1 MIKFGTAKKMAFK
14 TSVMEKTQAEKIAD
28 EVIEIFRQKG
38 GNDYAGEEVTQLEHA
53 CQAAALAEKQGFDD
67 EVILA
72 AFLHDLGHLLEE
84 DGVEHMDGYGVKD
97 HEAVG
102 ADYLRQRG
110 FSEKMATLIKSHVAA
125 KRYLCYANKRYFDNL
140 SHASKMTLEFQGGP
154 MGEEEAKAFENN
166 PLKNL
171 IIRMRTWDEEA
182 KVTGQPL
189 PDLKVYREKMVKHLC
204 SN

>member
-1 MIKFGTAKKMAFK
+1 MDHAKAEQIANQVIGVFK
-14 TSVMEKTQAEKIAD
+14 E
-28 EVIEIFRQKG
+28 KG
-38 GNDYAGEEVTQLEHA
+38 GSDYAGEEITQLEHA
-53 CQAAALAEKQGFDD
+53 CQAGQLAEKQGFDE

-84 DGVEHMDGYGVKD
+84 DGLAHMDGYGVKD

-102 ADYLRQRG
+102 ADYLLKLG
-110 FSEKMATLIKSHVAA
+110 FSEKLATLIRSHVAA
-125 KRYLCYANKRYFDNL
+125 KRYLCYANKRYYDNL

-154 MGEEEAKAFENN
+154 MSEEEAKAFEAN

-182 KVTGQPL
+182 KVKDVPM
-189 PDLKVYREKMVKHLC
+189 PDLNTYRDMMVRHLER
-204 SN
+204 SQN